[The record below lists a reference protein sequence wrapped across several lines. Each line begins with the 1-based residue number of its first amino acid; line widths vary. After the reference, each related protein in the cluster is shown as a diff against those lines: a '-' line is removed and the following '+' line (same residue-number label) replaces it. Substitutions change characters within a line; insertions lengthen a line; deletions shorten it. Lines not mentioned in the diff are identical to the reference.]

1 MAVTLPDDVPDEVRG
16 LGEPVALF
24 QTGAVQFVLFVVV
37 GTLALL
43 LGAGMLVLVVT
54 LMLNPARAKNGRG
67 HGPGLVRGI
76 GLGLVLLAAG
86 VGMLIRAR
94 RTRGLRVFIFPAGL
108 ARLQGGAAEVLRWDE
123 INRVRRV
130 PGARK
135 GEFSVRRPYQ
145 FILVRRDG
153 REFEFNEALVG
164 VKELRVLI
172 EEHTLPHMLP
182 PAVEAFRAGEAVG
195 FGAVG
200 LSREGIHHGKRL
212 LPWDA
217 FAGALAAKG
226 RLTVRAQGAWMSFCR
241 VGIAEVTNPHVFL
254 ALAEYG
260 RRERP

>member
-16 LGEPVALF
+16 LGEPVAVF
-24 QTGAVQFVLFVVV
+24 QAGAVQFVLFVVV
-37 GTLALL
+37 GILALL

-54 LMLNPARAKNGRG
+54 LMLNPAPAKNGRG
-67 HGPGLVRGI
+67 SLVKVI
-76 GLGLVLLAAG
+76 GAGLVLLAAG
-86 VGMLIRAR
+86 VSMLIRAR
-94 RTRGLRVFIFPAGL
+94 RMRGLRVFVFPDGL
-108 ARLQGGAAEVLRWDE
+108 ARVQGGAAEVLRWDE

-130 PGARK
+130 LGARK
-135 GEFSVRRPYQ
+135 GEFSVRHPYQ
-145 FILVRRDG
+145 LILVRRDG

-164 VKELRVLI
+164 VKELRVLV

-200 LSREGIHHGKRL
+200 LSREGIHHGKRT

-217 FAGALAAKG
+217 FAGAEAAKG

-260 RRERP
+260 RREHP